1 VPAREANEV
10 IGVSRRS
17 DVSEPFDSSTTGA
30 TILPGVPLPQ
40 WGPPQA
46 PEPEP
51 APAPEPALVAAVS
64 APEPP
69 ALAVSAPVPTAP
81 LMSAPLMNPPTM
93 APPEP
98 DDLVI
103 AAPELVAEPA
113 PVEYVAAPPAPETLA
128 APHAAEYVAAP
139 PEALSAPPEA
149 LSALL
154 APPVTE
160 PIDPPA
166 SLPPFEPIAAV
177 AAVAPAFTLEAPYSH
192 AVPTGTPLDAPDDLP
207 ASLDTLLAEPTAD
220 EGAEPD
226 VEAKDRSPRPVV
238 LVAIVGGVAVLAALA
253 AFVWPGLLVTQ
264 DATTDTVAAT
274 LQVPATRT
282 LALGTPAAIAGMT
295 RVTGAPDAA
304 LRATATRTTPKG
316 FGTPVG
322 AVYGTKG
329 TPAATVIAWTAP
341 SSVPAQSVSAAFT
354 GFQSAASAPVTGI
367 TTVPPGSLGGQLS
380 CGSGV
385 VSSTPATICFWA
397 DGSSFGAITVL
408 RPASAERGAAV
419 AAAVRAAVE
428 TRS

>member
-1 VPAREANEV
+1 MPAREANEV

-40 WGPPQA
+40 WGPPPE

-51 APAPEPALVAAVS
+51 APAPEPVLVAAVS

-81 LMSAPLMNPPTM
+81 LMSAPMM

-103 AAPELVAEPA
+103 AAPELGAEPA
-113 PVEYVAAPPAPETLA
+113 PVEFVAAPPAPETLA
-128 APHAAEYVAAP
+128 AHEYVAAP
-139 PEALSAPPEA
+139 EHVAAPPED

-154 APPVTE
+154 APPETDS
-160 PIDPPA
+160 IDPPEA
-166 SLPPFEPIAAV
+166 LPPFEPLAAV

-192 AVPTGTPLDAPDDLP
+192 TAPTATPVDAPEDLP
-207 ASLDTLLAEPTAD
+207 ALLDSPPAEQAEPMAD
-220 EGAEPD
+220 GSHEPEPD
-226 VEAKDRSPRPVV
+226 VEPSARPPRPVV

-282 LALGTPAAIAGMT
+282 ALGTPAAIAGMT

-304 LRATATRTTPKG
+304 LRATATRTTPTG
-316 FGTPVG
+316 FGTPVS

-341 SSVPAQSVSAAFT
+341 SSAPAQTVSAAFT
-354 GFQSAASAPVTGI
+354 GFQSAASAAVTGI
-367 TTVPPGSLGGQLS
+367 TTVPAGSLGGQLS

-385 VSSTPATICFWA
+385 VSSTPATVCFWA

-408 RPASAERGAAV
+408 RPASADRGAAV